1 MKMDVVCVCKM
12 PTFRWRLEKMKIK
25 FYIEKV
31 FTSNCTTEQVRT
43 YVHTVYTY
51 LIVSHPMWVVVLR
64 LFHNKLNKFLESWKN
79 FDAPGNLIKE
89 YRGS

>member
-1 MKMDVVCVCKM
+1 MKIDVVCKM
-12 PTFRWRLEKMKIK
+12 PTYRWCLEKMKIK
-25 FYIEKV
+25 LNIEKV
-31 FTSNCTTEQVRT
+31 FPPIVRQSK
-43 YVHTVYTY
+43 YVSTVYTY